1 MPCCPF
7 VYRTLCGLAAV
18 GAAVLLWV
26 VSAGA
31 QDQATLTELLREDF
45 EKGAERWEPS
55 DSNAWKVIE
64 TPKGHAFS
72 QFQASKFKPPHRS
85 PFNIALLKDVQVGD
99 FALEAKVQ
107 STIKDYNHRDMVVV
121 FGYQDPAH
129 FYYVHYGKQ
138 TDDHANN
145 IFIVNG
151 ADRKKISTKTSTGTN
166 WNDDWHNIKVARNV
180 ASGKIEIYFDDMK
193 TPVMEAEDKNFAW
206 GRVGIGTFDDTGN
219 WDDVVLKGV
228 KVEGKK

>member
-1 MPCCPF
+1 MSS
-7 VYRTLCGLAAV
+7 RTPAPRALFALSAV
-18 GAAVLLWV
+18 GAMAFLWV

-31 QDQATLTELLREDF
+31 QDQASLAEIVREDF
-45 EKGAERWEPS
+45 EKGADRWAPT
-55 DSNAWKVIE
+55 DPAAWKVIE

-85 PFNIALLKDVQVGD
+85 PFNFALLKDVQVGD
-99 FALEAKVQ
+99 FVLEAKVQ

-121 FGYQDPAH
+121 FGYQNPAH
-129 FYYVHYGKQ
+129 FYYVHFGKQ

-145 IFIVNG
+145 IFIVNE
-151 ADRKKISTKTSTGTN
+151 ADRKKISTKTSKGTN
-166 WNDDWHNIKVARNV
+166 WTDDWHTVKVARNV

-206 GRVGIGTFDDTGN
+206 GQVGIGTFDDTGN
-219 WDDVVLKGV
+219 WDDVVIKGV